1 MRTELLLSQ
10 DKTVCIR
17 VKEVQVCCNRWL
29 KREMA
34 FVLLQD
40 GSLFLSDLRKL
51 DFGHR
56 RAVTQRTHMAAKDAA
71 LVPALLYGP

>member
-17 VKEVQVCCNRWL
+17 VKKVQVCCNRWL

-40 GSLFLSDLRKL
+40 GSLFLSDFRKL
-51 DFGHR
+51 DLDTAGPIDMSI
-56 RAVTQRTHMAAKDAA
+56 ADA
-71 LVPALLYGP
+71 LSLGP

>member
-1 MRTELLLSQ
+1 MRTELLLPQ
-10 DKTVCIR
+10 NQTVCIR
-17 VKEVQVCCNRWL
+17 EKEVQVCCNRWL

-51 DFGHR
+51 DLDTAG
-56 RAVTQRTHMAAKDAA
+56 AIDMSIADA
-71 LVPALLYGP
+71 LSLGP